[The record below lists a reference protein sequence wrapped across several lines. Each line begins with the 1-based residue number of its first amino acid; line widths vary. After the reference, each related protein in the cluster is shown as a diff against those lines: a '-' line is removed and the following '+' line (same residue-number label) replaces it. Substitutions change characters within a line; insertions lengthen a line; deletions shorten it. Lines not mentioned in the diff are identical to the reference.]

1 MVRVVWQNHLGVD
14 GKGLKGRFGCSFV
27 HVWMWRRNSFWPGTP
42 AAKLGIIAYFWR
54 MDYNVVKALHIV
66 FMVSWFAALF
76 YIVRLFIY
84 AREAQDKAPEI
95 RSVLT
100 AQLLLMQRRLWYI
113 IGWPAFILCLVF
125 GLWML
130 VLNPLLLA
138 TPWMELKLIAV
149 ALLILYHLECQRM
162 LVKQK
167 NGLFNQGSFKLRLF
181 NELATIFLVCI
192 VFLAVIKPLSGFVW
206 GILGILGFTGVLMLT
221 VSIYR
226 KSRKN
231 KSEEIQNS
239 PSESG
244 KEKAH

>member
-1 MVRVVWQNHLGVD
+1 M
-14 GKGLKGRFGCSFV
+14 
-27 HVWMWRRNSFWPGTP
+27 
-42 AAKLGIIAYFWR
+42 
-54 MDYNVVKALHIV
+54 VKALHIV

-100 AQLLLMQRRLWYI
+100 AQYMIMQRRLWYI

-130 VLNPLLLA
+130 ALNPMLLA

-149 ALLILYHLECQRM
+149 GLLILYHLECQRM
-162 LVKQK
+162 LVNQK
-167 NGLFNQGSFKLRLF
+167 KGLFNQGSFKLRLF

-206 GILGILGFTGVLMLT
+206 GILGILAFTGVLMLA

-226 KSRKN
+226 KTR
-231 KSEEIQNS
+231 KSEPKAKEN
-239 PSESG
+239 PLPESG
-244 KEKAH
+244 TEKTD